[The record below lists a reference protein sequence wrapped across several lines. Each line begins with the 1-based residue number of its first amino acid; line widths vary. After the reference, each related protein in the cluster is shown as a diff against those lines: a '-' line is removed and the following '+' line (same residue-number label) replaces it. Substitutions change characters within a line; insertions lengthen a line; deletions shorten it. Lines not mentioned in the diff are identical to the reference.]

1 MKGVYFDREM
11 LYDQLLSDV
20 KLSIH
25 LNDLTPITVY
35 SRIDAIQTNNN
46 STDHLRFLFYQ
57 LFFREYCLNSS
68 SILNKKDFID
78 IIENYYYS
86 NRYEL
91 KLIHE
96 FDDEYNSSKNPFTWF
111 IRDCFIQRILTKSLL
126 TLDIEILFSMRFF
139 IKDMQKLMIEKV
151 SNSKLTNGSGRFIN
165 GRLINEQIFY
175 RGQALSKDIF
185 DKIKSNIGKIKK
197 LFFLI

>member
-1 MKGVYFDREM
+1 MKGVYFEREM
-11 LYDQLLSDV
+11 LLDELLSDV

-25 LNDLTPITVY
+25 INNLTPITVY

-46 STDHLRFLFYQ
+46 SIDHLRFLFYQ
-57 LFFREYCLNSS
+57 LFFQQYCLNSS
-68 SILNKKDFID
+68 SIFSKKDFLD
-78 IIENYYYS
+78 IIQNYYSS

-96 FDDEYNSSKNPFTWF
+96 FDDEYNSSKNPLTWF
-111 IRDCFIQRILTKSLL
+111 IQDCFIQRMLTKSLL

-139 IKDMQKLMIEKV
+139 IKDMQKMMIEKV

-175 RGQALSKDIF
+175 RGQALSKETF
-185 DKIKSNIGKIKK
+185 EKIKLNSGKKQKK
-197 LFFLI
+197 YFL